1 MFPGIPTFH
10 FKPVPASR
18 LHRRQMRRHPLFRDI
33 LRAYVICKRPI
44 LDPIPPLDQSE
55 EVLTAPPDHSS
66 KQAVS
71 YAALFLQV
79 LFKEFAEEDH
89 PILRDTEADA
99 AILSGCATTKTVFAI
114 QTSEVTHKHPLC
126 DSRNWIFFLCIQ

>member
-1 MFPGIPTFH
+1 
-10 FKPVPASR
+10 
-18 LHRRQMRRHPLFRDI
+18 MRRHPLFRDI

-55 EVLTAPPDHSS
+55 EVLAYQLNEKNSYENHSRF
-66 KQAVS
+66 
-71 YAALFLQV
+71 LCCILQV

-99 AILSGCATTKTVFAI
+99 AILSG
-114 QTSEVTHKHPLC
+114 
-126 DSRNWIFFLCIQ
+126 